1 MSPASDI
8 VLRLTF
14 RDRSLNKH
22 EHQEG
27 GCSSVIHLPVTRDSN
42 VFKGS
47 VIDDIAAEVNLDEIR
62 EVFEHRDEELGVH
75 GC

>member
-1 MSPASDI
+1 MQQCHP
-8 VLRLTF
+8 
-14 RDRSLNKH
+14 
-22 EHQEG
+22 
-27 GCSSVIHLPVTRDSN
+27 PVTRDSN

-62 EVFEHRDEELGVH
+62 EVFENGNEELGVH